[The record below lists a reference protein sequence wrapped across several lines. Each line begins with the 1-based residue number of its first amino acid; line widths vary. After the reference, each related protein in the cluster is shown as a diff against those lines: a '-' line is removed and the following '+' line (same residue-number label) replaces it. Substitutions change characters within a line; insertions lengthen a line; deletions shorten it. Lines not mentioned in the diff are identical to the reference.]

1 MIGPGVKRF
10 TALLVA
16 TCVGW
21 IVLAPAQPALAEDLL
36 VTSDPYRHQ
45 ELATPP
51 DGVVLAFSRDVDAAA
66 AKIVVANSN
75 GESVN
80 ANTLLVE
87 GTNVTAQVR
96 PNLPKGTYTVHYRV
110 DRPDGDI
117 EGGAF
122 QFAYGKG
129 EWTTLPD
136 EKWSGQQEQ
145 PTVLVSPSVA
155 PTPTMTEAT
164 SAPATSPPVAT
175 PTTQPSVPSSSPT
188 AAPASGSGN
197 NPWPWV
203 VGAGVLVV
211 GAGTGALIAARRG
224 RARRAAPP
232 GT

>member
-1 MIGPGVKRF
+1 M
-10 TALLVA
+10 ALLVA
-16 TCVGW
+16 TSFGW
-21 IVLAPAQPALAEDLL
+21 IMLAPAQPASAEDLL

-45 ELATPP
+45 ELTTPP
-51 DGVVLAFSRDVDAAA
+51 DGVVLAFSRAVDAAA
-66 AKIVVANSN
+66 AQIVVANSK

-80 ANTLLVE
+80 ANTLIVE

-129 EWTTLPD
+129 EWTSLPD

-145 PTVLVSPSVA
+145 PSVLVSPSIA
-155 PTPTMTEAT
+155 PTPTTTEV
-164 SAPATSPPVAT
+164 TSPPATPSTVAT
-175 PTTQPSVPSSSPT
+175 PTTEPSVPSSSPT
-188 AAPASGSGN
+188 AVPVPDSES

-203 VGAGVLVV
+203 IGAGVLVLAA
-211 GAGTGALIAARRG
+211 GAGVLIAARRG

-232 GT
+232 GI